1 VVQSAMEQKY
11 VSNAC
16 HSISVYTASE
26 LQILKSAVVT
36 VVSLSM
42 VYGDVSHV
50 QLVPLS

>member
-11 VSNAC
+11 VCSAC
-16 HSISVYTASE
+16 HSISVYTAGE

-36 VVSLSM
+36 VVSLSV